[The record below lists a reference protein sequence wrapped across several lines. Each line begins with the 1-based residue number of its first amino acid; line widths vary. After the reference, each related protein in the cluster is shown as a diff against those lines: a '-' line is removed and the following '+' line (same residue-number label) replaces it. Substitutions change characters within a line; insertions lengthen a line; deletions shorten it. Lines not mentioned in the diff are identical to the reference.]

1 MSAKAAP
8 FVPLAES
15 EEVQEAA
22 EVLVERI
29 IARGEDARGVA
40 LPTLSTPWPTD
51 ALARLDAAVSLQRW
65 WRARRTELVAAHDAL
80 SPAASAVEE
89 APVAATA
96 AAPSRTETAPETL
109 QGQAEELLRSRLV
122 GRWGVLHGLQKKPL

>member
-29 IARGEDARGVA
+29 IARGEDAQGVA

-65 WRARRTELVAAHDAL
+65 WRARRKERAAAHVAK
-80 SPAASAVEE
+80 SAAARVDEE

-96 AAPSRTETAPETL
+96 AAPTRSDMAPATL
-109 QGQAEELLRSRLV
+109 QG
-122 GRWGVLHGLQKKPL
+122 